1 MMNSSIT
8 IGIENLQ
15 IPTDNKSPAELAK
28 EVEELEK
35 QQRIAAAERMKT
47 EKISN
52 SVNKDE

>member
-1 MMNSSIT
+1 MNSSIT
-8 IGIENLQ
+8 IGIEHLQ

-28 EVEELEK
+28 EIEELEK
-35 QQRIAAAERMKT
+35 QQRIADARMKT

>member
-8 IGIENLQ
+8 IGIEHLQ
-15 IPTDNKSPAELAK
+15 IPTDDKSPAELAK